1 MSASRVLHAI
11 AARRPPLLLS
21 KLRML
26 LHYRAFT
33 RKPVEAVR
41 YLLLDTELDNFT
53 YEIGNLDELASFLA
67 DGLGVEQAVASS
79 YLDELQGD
87 EVLRRELTERLRGR
101 FGERARVAYG
111 RRLGWYAAVRI
122 RKPRVAVQTGTHH
135 GLGSA
140 VLLSALA
147 RNAAEGEEGVLLDL
161 DVRADTGWLVPE
173 RLEPYR
179 KRHVG
184 DPRELLPRALEGMQV
199 DFFVHDSDHA
209 YAHELYEWETVF
221 PHAAAGAVLIS
232 DAAHSSTAF
241 ADFFA
246 RQRLETSL
254 FLERPLRHFYPGAG
268 IGLAVVPGR
277 PDSRSSTAAR
287 L

>member
-173 RLEPYR
+173 RLESYR
-179 KRHVG
+179 ERHVG
-184 DPRELLPRALEGMQV
+184 DPRE
-199 DFFVHDSDHA
+199 H
-209 YAHELYEWETVF
+209 
-221 PHAAAGAVLIS
+221 
-232 DAAHSSTAF
+232 
-241 ADFFA
+241 
-246 RQRLETSL
+246 
-254 FLERPLRHFYPGAG
+254 RPLVVGEVEPVERGGRRRGALCGGAG
-268 IGLAVVPGR
+268 VRVVAHVPHPRSGGCAGHPVLTRLTSPASGR
-277 PDSRSSTAAR
+277 TGR
-287 L
+287 